1 MAERALMPDYLRL
14 VALFGIVV
22 VNVQFMAFPIE
33 QGFPGAARQTPADQT
48 AAFLV
53 NGLATLKSYGLFS
66 FMFGV
71 GLAFQIRSA
80 ERRGLTFGPLYRNRM
95 IGLVLLGLAHG
106 CLVFS
111 GDILVLYA
119 MLGTVLYLMRDW
131 PVRRL
136 VWVGAALLAVQLPV
150 AIAMLAASPGPS
162 PDVAEI
168 EQQVMTGDSFFQV
181 AVFRTIGFAISLSTG
196 LFYQGIAAMGWFCLG
211 LAAMRSGMID
221 NSTHPL
227 WARARRTC
235 LLPGVVLS
243 LLASAIWQWHDPLLG
258 EVLVVV
264 FAPISTLGYL
274 GLIAALARPP
284 GPFLSR
290 ALMAGGSSLSVYLGQ
305 SLVLSTIFTGY
316 GLGLWDRVGPA
327 MAVVI
332 ALAVTAALIL
342 ALMLWR
348 VWFRLGPFEWVLRR
362 ITQAGQPA
370 GKHGT
375 GG

>member
-14 VALFGIVV
+14 AALFGIVV
-22 VNVQFMAFPIE
+22 VNVGYMAFPVQE
-33 QGFPGAARQTPADQT
+33 GFAGAAQQAMVDHV
-48 AAFLV
+48 AEFLV
-53 NGLATLKSYGLFS
+53 NGVFLLKTYGLFS

-71 GLAFQIRSA
+71 GLAFQIRST
-80 ERRGLTFGPLYRNRM
+80 ERRELAFGPLYRNRM
-95 IGLVLLGLAHG
+95 IGLLLLGVAHG
-106 CLVFS
+106 CLFFP

-119 MLGTVLYLMRDW
+119 ITGSVLYLWRDW

-136 VWVGAALLAVQLPV
+136 VRVGAALLALQIIV
-150 AIAMLAASPGPS
+150 ASVMAANYPAADPEIAAF
-162 PDVAEI
+162 ER
-168 EQQVMTGDSFFQV
+168 QVMTEGGFFDV
-181 AVFRTIGFAISLSTG
+181 AIFRSISFAIVLATG
-196 LFYQGIAAMGWFCLG
+196 LFFQGISALGWFCLG
-211 LAAMRSGMID
+211 LAAVRSGMID
-221 NSTHPL
+221 TPAHPL
-227 WARARRTC
+227 WTRARRLC
-235 LLPGVVLS
+235 LLPGVALS
-243 LLASAIWQWHDPLLG
+243 LLASAIWQWHDPVLG
-258 EVLVVV
+258 EVLVVL
-264 FAPISTLGYL
+264 FAPLATLGYL

-332 ALAVTAALIL
+332 ALAVTALLIL